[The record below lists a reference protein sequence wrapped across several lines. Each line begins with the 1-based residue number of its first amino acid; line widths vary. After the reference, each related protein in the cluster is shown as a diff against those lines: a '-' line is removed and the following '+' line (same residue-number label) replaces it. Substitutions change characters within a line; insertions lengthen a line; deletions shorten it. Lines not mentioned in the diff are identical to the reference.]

1 MSEPPPYTK
10 YRARPRLRRAADD
23 DALPPV
29 GAVDDRGP
37 DAPRRRRRL
46 QVGRLTPRRVLGY
59 LATFVVGWLVL
70 SLLVFLVSAFVH
82 RSDVGGQ
89 LGSAGFPLTSPNT
102 VLVLGSDGRTKGSK
116 EPGAATNGARS
127 DSIILMRVGGG
138 ASARLSI
145 PRDTVVDIPG
155 HGRQKINAAYAYG
168 GAALAA
174 QTIDAFLGVRIDHVV
189 EVNFANFPKLIDAM
203 GGVDYTG
210 GCVVSRINGGFA
222 NGGYTLRL
230 GAGRTRIDGAQALA
244 LARTRK
250 NACNPRES
258 DLTRARRQQK
268 LFSAMKSR
276 LLSPGAFARLPVIS
290 WQAPQA
296 LRSDMGGPTLL
307 GVFGA
312 IATSGTPAT
321 RVLRPTGQE
330 TLPDGGAG
338 LTVSAAEVAAEAAR
352 LKSG

>member
-1 MSEPPPYTK
+1 MSDPPPYTK
-10 YRARPRLRRAADD
+10 YRARPRLRRSDG

-29 GAVDDRGP
+29 GSVDGSP
-37 DAPRRRRRL
+37 EAPRRRRRL
-46 QVGRLTPRRVLGY
+46 QVGRLTPRRVAGY
-59 LATFVVGWLVL
+59 LALFVVAWLGV
-70 SLLVFLVSAFVH
+70 SLLTFLASALVH

-89 LGSAGFPLTSPNT
+89 LASAGFPLTSPNT
-102 VLVLGSDGRTKGSK
+102 ILVLGSDSRPEGSK
-116 EPGAATNGARS
+116 EPGAASNGARS

-155 HGRQKINAAYAYG
+155 HGRQKINAAYAFG

-174 QTIDAFLGVRIDHVV
+174 QTIDQYLGVRVDHVV
-189 EVNFANFPKLIDAM
+189 EVDFANFPKLIDAM

-210 GCVVSRINGGFA
+210 GCVVSRINGGFR

-230 GAGRTRIDGAQALA
+230 EAGRTRIDGAQALA

-268 LFSAMKSR
+268 LFAAMKSR

-338 LTVSAAEVAAEAAR
+338 LTVSDAEVAAEAAR
-352 LKSG
+352 FERG